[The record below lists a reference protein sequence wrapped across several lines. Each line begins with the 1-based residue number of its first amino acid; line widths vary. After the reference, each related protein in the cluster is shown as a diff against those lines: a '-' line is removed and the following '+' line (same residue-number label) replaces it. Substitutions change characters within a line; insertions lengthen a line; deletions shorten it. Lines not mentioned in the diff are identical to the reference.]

1 MQARQAGQTR
11 QGKRGRAGKAGS
23 QGRQA
28 GQAGQAAVHART
40 ACPTPARL
48 PADGRTA
55 LMLACVKG
63 FRETVQLLLE
73 AGADV
78 NAKDAFGGTAM

>member
-1 MQARQAGQTR
+1 MPTL
-11 QGKRGRAGKAGS
+11 
-23 QGRQA
+23 
-28 GQAGQAAVHART
+28 
-40 ACPTPARL
+40 ACL